1 MDNIPLIL
9 SSTAVGIALGAM
21 GRDNLKVWAVKLAS
35 RAIDAYI
42 ELKWMLAPPQEQHEQ
57 DQSKDQ
63 PRHQLEW
70 LLETE
75 NYKIYKLNDE
85 VYITFNM
92 THQPSLHFEDGT
104 IEDIVV
110 VRKDD
115 TKVAPSET
123 LKEVLIKCG
132 GHGCTFASGVP
143 TLEQLASLPSS
154 EIAEELKDVKKIIIN
169 TTTFEEHVLKG
180 TCAPL

>member
-1 MDNIPLIL
+1 MDNFPLML

-21 GRDNLKVWAVKLAS
+21 GRDNLKGWAVKLAS

-42 ELKWMLAPPQEQHEQ
+42 ELKWMLAAPVEQQEKPSQEEQ
-57 DQSKDQ
+57 AK
-63 PRHQLEW
+63 PEW

-85 VYITFNM
+85 AYITFNM

-104 IEDIVV
+104 IEDIIVL
-110 VRKDD
+110 RNDN
-115 TKVAPSET
+115 TKAAPSET

-132 GHGCTFASGVP
+132 GHGCTFSSGVP
-143 TLEQLASLPSS
+143 TLEQLSLLPSA
-154 EIAEELKDVKKIIIN
+154 EITEELKNVKKIIIN
-169 TTTFEEHVLKG
+169 TTTFEEHVVSSKK
-180 TCAPL
+180 